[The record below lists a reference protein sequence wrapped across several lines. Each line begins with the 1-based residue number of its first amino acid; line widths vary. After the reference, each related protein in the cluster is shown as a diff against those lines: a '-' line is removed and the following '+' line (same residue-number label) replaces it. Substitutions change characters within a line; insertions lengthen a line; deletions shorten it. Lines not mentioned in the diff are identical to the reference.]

1 MIRFD
6 LNEILMKKCLICNNF
21 STTGQNI
28 MKPTPCPLLIEGLSN
43 GTKVVTRGTM
53 VWEISM

>member
-1 MIRFD
+1 
-6 LNEILMKKCLICNNF
+6 
-21 STTGQNI
+21 

-43 GTKVVTRGTM
+43 GTKVATRGTM